1 MHRAWKLPFPSV
13 MWSWI
18 LIRFH
23 FLVFRCNSSLDG
35 GHKIEWVTIFPSIVK
50 NCHFIIL
57 QPYKAAILNKR
68 QELYKSLHLGNQH
81 LEFTSY
87 QFTVTKKLV
96 TKFILRHVK
105 CQFMRRSN
113 THAINVAIKLVVKV
127 ASKDIK
133 SQFMR
138 RPSTHAI
145 NVTMK
150 LITKEIS
157 RDI

>member
-1 MHRAWKLPFPSV
+1 
-13 MWSWI
+13 
-18 LIRFH
+18 
-23 FLVFRCNSSLDG
+23 
-35 GHKIEWVTIFPSIVK
+35 
-50 NCHFIIL
+50 
-57 QPYKAAILNKR
+57 
-68 QELYKSLHLGNQH
+68 
-81 LEFTSY
+81 
-87 QFTVTKKLV
+87 
-96 TKFILRHVK
+96 
-105 CQFMRRSN
+105 MRRSN